1 MTEPCI
7 ITVAI
12 TGSVPRKENN
22 PAVPI
27 TVAEQ
32 IESTHEAYEAGATL
46 VHLHTRRDDE
56 SPVIDAERFA
66 AVQDGIRK
74 HCPGMI
80 TQFSTG
86 GRSGRGSERGSMIRH
101 RPDMA
106 SLATG
111 SCNFPTIIYENSPS
125 LIEELAGEMN
135 RYGVKPEIEVFDLAM
150 LYNAAKL
157 VERGILEG
165 PLHVQFVLGVKN
177 ALPAHRDILEFEL
190 EKLRELLPDAT
201 WVAAGIGRNQATV
214 NRWCL
219 ELGGHMRTGL
229 EDNIRLDKDRLA
241 PSNAALVHKVA
252 EMCAEAGRDVAT
264 PEQARRILGLAPVP
278 AMA

>member
-32 IESTHEAYEAGATL
+32 VESTHEAYEAGATL
-46 VHLHTRRDDE
+46 VHIHTRRDDQT
-56 SPVIDAERFA
+56 PVIDPDRFA
-66 AVQDGIRK
+66 AVQEGVRR

-86 GRSGRGSERGSMIRH
+86 GRSGKGTERGSMLRH
-101 RPDMA
+101 RPDTA

-111 SCNFPTIIYENSPS
+111 SCNFPTIIYENAPS
-125 LIEELAGEMN
+125 LIEELAAAMRE
-135 RYGVKPEIEVFDLAM
+135 YDIKPEIEVFDLAM
-150 LYNAAKL
+150 LYNAATL
-157 VERGILEG
+157 VERGLLDP
-165 PLHVQFVLGVKN
+165 PLHVQFVLGVRN
-177 ALPAHRDILEFEL
+177 ALPARRDILEFEVA
-190 EKLRELLPDAT
+190 KLKELMPDAT
-201 WVAAGIGRNQATV
+201 WVAAGIGRWQAPV

-219 ELGGHMRTGL
+219 EMGGHMRTGL
-229 EDNIRLDKDRLA
+229 EDNIRLDAERLA
-241 PSNAALVHKVA
+241 PSNAALVSLCR
-252 EMCAEAGRDVAT
+252 EMCEAAGRPVAT
-264 PEQARRILGLAPVP
+264 PAEARRILSLP
-278 AMA
+278 A